1 MSIKE
6 SIKMNKFLQELN
18 KKILVDGKLFTI
30 DGNILQVNNPASLTE
45 IGKIVLSSK
54 EQISGAIDSAKK
66 SF

>member
-1 MSIKE
+1 
-6 SIKMNKFLQELN
+6 MNKFLQELN

-54 EQISGAIDSAKK
+54 E
-66 SF
+66 